1 MARIGKIARLPEAV
15 RVQLNTRRDQKAVAP
30 GERPIVPCVPDQA
43 SIVLKRAKTRYF
55 FAARPCHY
63 SPNY

>member
-30 GERPIVPCVPDQA
+30 GERPIVPGCA
-43 SIVLKRAKTRYF
+43 
-55 FAARPCHY
+55 
-63 SPNY
+63 